1 MHDRRPRGYGRPIKA
16 KGLERVTWK
25 KKSGGRREIKG
36 TDAQRCGL
44 LIQLKAKK
52 KKKKKKKTTQKRKK
66 MGRADLMWMKEVFF
80 FFASAFFFFFSPS
93 LFDGYRKGI
102 HRRWAGSSSSSLR
115 STIQQPMCHNIP
127 SASWPTEFVGEE
139 TVRYF
144 SFFSVC
150 CCCLACIFTNRIRTR
165 CQWDT
170 TQLVGRRNSYDT
182 TLFSLFTLP
191 P

>member
-144 SFFSVC
+144 SFF
-150 CCCLACIFTNRIRTR
+150 
-165 CQWDT
+165 
-170 TQLVGRRNSYDT
+170 
-182 TLFSLFTLP
+182 FSLLLLPCVYIYESDKDTLSVGHNSTGRTS
-191 P
+191 